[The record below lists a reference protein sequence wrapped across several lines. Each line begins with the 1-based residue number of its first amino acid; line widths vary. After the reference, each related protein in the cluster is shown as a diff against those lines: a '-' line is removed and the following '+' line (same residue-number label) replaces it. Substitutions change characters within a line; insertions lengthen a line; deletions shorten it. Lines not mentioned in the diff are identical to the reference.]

1 MTDSESKSNMPAAP
15 FAIKDD
21 LFAGLPAIKHHRILE
36 LLEPPSRKQLKRV
49 LIDTDTYNE
58 IDDQFALIHMLLAQQ
73 QRSDLEVVAITA
85 APFHNVARDTKNY
98 EHGMLLSYQEIHR
111 VLDKLEFS
119 WDGHVFKGASNPMV
133 ISESTPMENEAAD
146 AICEIALSGSD
157 CDSPLYLIALGALTN
172 VATAIIKRPE
182 IRERIVVCTL
192 GGVPFNLNGFTD
204 FNYMQDMPAAQF
216 IFSCGV
222 PVVHFPGYSVTD
234 NLRTS
239 RWELEANLGDSAAG
253 IFLMERYMEF
263 VKDYP
268 GRSKPI
274 WDLAPGIWVIDPQ
287 WLLSE
292 VRHSPLLTDE
302 NRWVD
307 KMDSHPVRAVRWI
320 NRDEVFRN
328 FYELLNTES

>member
-1 MTDSESKSNMPAAP
+1 MTDNKSKPNMPAAP
-15 FAIKDD
+15 FGTRND

-36 LLEPPSRKQLKRV
+36 LLEPPLQNELKTV
-49 LIDTDTYNE
+49 LVDTDTYNE
-58 IDDQFALIHMLLAQQ
+58 IDDQFALIHILLTER

-85 APFHNVARDTKNY
+85 APFHNAARNTKDY

-111 VLDKLEFS
+111 VLDTLDIR
-119 WDGHVFKGASNPMV
+119 WPGQVFKGSSNRMTVSGSMP
-133 ISESTPMENEAAD
+133 IESEAAD
-146 AICEIALSGSD
+146 AICEIALSRSSS
-157 CDSPLYLIALGALTN
+157 DSPLYIVALGALTN
-172 VATAIIKRPE
+172 VASAILKKPE
-182 IRERIVVCTL
+182 IRDRVVVCTL
-192 GGVPFNLNGFTD
+192 GGAPFNLNGFTD

-216 IFSCGV
+216 VFSCGV

-239 RWELEANLGDSAAG
+239 RWELKANLGDSPAG
-253 IFLMERYMEF
+253 TFLMDRYMEF

-307 KMDSHPVRAVRWI
+307 KVDNHPVRAVRWI
-320 NRDEVFRN
+320 NRDAVFQN
-328 FYELLNTES
+328 FFELLNPQS

>member
-1 MTDSESKSNMPAAP
+1 MTDSKNNPNMPAAP
-15 FAIKDD
+15 FNLENG

-36 LLEPPSRKQLKRV
+36 LLEPPSRIKTKKV
-49 LIDTDTYNE
+49 LVDTDTYNE
-58 IDDQFALIHMLLAQQ
+58 IDDQFALIHILLTE
-73 QRSDLEVVAITA
+73 RRRPDLEVVAITA
-85 APFHNVARDTKNY
+85 APFHNATRDTKNY

-119 WDGHVFKGASNPMV
+119 WDGPVLRGSPKSMAV
-133 ISESTPMENEAAD
+133 SESMPIESEAAE
-146 AICEIALSGSD
+146 AICEIALSGSISD
-157 CDSPLYLIALGALTN
+157 PPLYIVALGPLTN
-172 VATAIIKRPE
+172 VASAIMIRPE
-182 IRERIVVCTL
+182 IRDRIIVCTL
-192 GGVPFNLNGFTD
+192 GGAPFNLNGFTD

-216 IFSCGV
+216 VFSCGV

-239 RWELEANLGDSAAG
+239 RWELKANLGDSAAG

-274 WDLAPGIWVIDPQ
+274 WDLAPGLWVIDPQ

-307 KMDSHPVRAVRWI
+307 RIDNHPVRTIRWI

-328 FYELLNTES
+328 FFGLLNPKS